1 MKPNV
6 TFQRIEKLKK
16 QYEQYKPT
24 LNFDLAVVKTQ
35 VMQET
40 EGQPMVIRRAKAF
53 KRYCETKIIHIL
65 DNELIVGNT
74 GSAPRQAVVTPEVS
88 VNWIAEELDTVD
100 TRPYDPLQVDAESK
114 QVFREKVEPYW
125 KGKTVLDQWLARIP
139 EEVKE
144 LGYRSGVIDAE
155 IKTQTGPGEF
165 APGYADILLPKGYG
179 GIREEA
185 QTGLKALSL
194 CVPGDIP
201 KIDFLNGVVI
211 TCEAMDILARRH
223 AEKAEEMA
231 EAEANDTRKQ
241 ELLEIADV
249 CRWVGTKPPRTFRDA
264 LQLIWFSQ
272 IGLFLELSA
281 PSYSP
286 GRFDQ
291 YMYPYYKADVDAGR
305 ITKEAAQEVLECTWV
320 KLAEQI
326 WYLSENAAKYYAGY
340 TAFQNLCVGGITP
353 AGEDAVNE
361 MSYMV
366 LQASKDVRLCQPSLS
381 VRLNKKN
388 PESFLRA
395 VADLASIGTGFPA
408 IHNDEIGIQ
417 NLLRKGVTQEEAN
430 DWCLVGCVEPN
441 LAGKIHQ
448 WSAITAYNFG
458 SGVEFAMT
466 NGVHRMSKSKLSI
479 ETGDFY
485 AMKSFDDFYR
495 AFKEQVAYLI
505 KVSSVYSNITEFAQL
520 ELCPCPLAS
529 MLLEGCVESGTDIM
543 AGGTKYNIGPGTLGI
558 GIADAANSLAAI
570 QKLVFEEGKAD
581 RRELQDA
588 LDVNFKG
595 YDRLRQMMING
606 APKYG
611 NDDDYVDHF
620 AKEIAALVVEEHH
633 KYKTL
638 CGDYFMPSLYPVSSN
653 VPQGEAVGALPSGR
667 LQGLPLADGC
677 SPTHGT
683 EELGPTA
690 VLKSVSKINAAE
702 VDGGMLLNIKFDP
715 AVVRGEKGLDRF
727 VSYLK
732 SFMDLGLYHVQFNVL
747 DRQTL
752 EEARENPQDYKSLLV
767 RVSGYSAY
775 FVEISKPLQDDL
787 IGRTAFRAIG

>member
-1 MKPNV
+1 MQNI

-24 LNFDLAVVKTQ
+24 LNFDLAVVKTE
-35 VMQET
+35 VMKET

-53 KRYCETKIIHIL
+53 KKYCETKPINIL

-88 VNWIAEELDTVD
+88 VNWIGEELDTVT
-100 TRPYDPLQVDAESK
+100 TRPYDPLQLDEESK
-114 QVFREKVEPYW
+114 KVFREEVEPYW
-125 KGKTVLDQWLARIP
+125 KGKTVLDQWLTRIP
-139 EEVKE
+139 EEIRD
-144 LGYRSGVIDAE
+144 LGYRSGVVDAE

-165 APGYADILLPKGYG
+165 APGYAEILIPKGYG
-179 GIREEA
+179 GIKKHAEDK
-185 QTGLKALSL
+185 LKTLNL
-194 CVPGDIP
+194 CNPGDIE
-201 KIDFLNGVVI
+201 KIDFLKGVII
-211 TCEAMDILARRH
+211 TCEGMQILGERH
-223 AEKAEEMA
+223 AEKAESMA
-231 EAEANDTRKQ
+231 AEEKNEIRKA

-249 CRWVGTKPPRTFRDA
+249 CRWVGINPPRTFRDA

-272 IGLFLELSA
+272 VALFLELSA

-291 YMYPYYKADVDAGR
+291 YMFPLYKNDVDKGVT
-305 ITKEAAQEVLECTWV
+305 TKEKAQEALECMWV
-320 KLAEQI
+320 KMAEQI

-353 AGEDAVNE
+353 DGKNDAVNE

-388 PESFLRA
+388 PDEFLRA

-408 IHNDEIGIQ
+408 IHNDEVGIN
-417 NLLRKGVTQEEAN
+417 NLLQKGVTPEEAN
-430 DWCLVGCVEPN
+430 NWCLVGCVEPN
-441 LAGKIHQ
+441 ISGKLHQ

-458 SGVEFAMT
+458 SAVEFAMT

-479 ETGDFY
+479 ETGSFEDLKTFEEFY
-485 AMKSFDDFYR
+485 D
-495 AFKEQVAYLI
+495 AFLKQVSYLI
-505 KVSSVYSNITEFAQL
+505 EISSIYSNITEIAQK

-529 MLLEGCVESGTDIM
+529 MLLEGCVENAVDIM
-543 AGGTKYNIGPGTLGI
+543 AGGAKYNIGPGTLGI

-570 QKLVFEEGKAD
+570 KKLVYEEEKISKL
-581 RRELQDA
+581 ELQEA
-588 LDVNFKG
+588 LDANFEG
-595 YDRLRQMMING
+595 YDRLRMMLING

-611 NDDDYVDHF
+611 NDDDYVDVF
-620 AKEIAALVVEEHH
+620 ASKIADFVVAEHH

-667 LQGLPLADGC
+667 LEGTPLADGC

-690 VLKSVSKINAAE
+690 VLKSVGKIDARK

-715 AVVRGEKGLDRF
+715 AVVRGEDGLDRF
-727 VSYLK
+727 VSFLK
-732 SFMDLGLYHVQFNVL
+732 TFMDLGLYHVQFNVL
-747 DRQTL
+747 DRETL
-752 EEARENPQDYKSLLV
+752 EEARANPEEYKSLLV

-775 FVEISKPLQDDL
+775 FVEISKPLQDDV
-787 IGRTAFRAIG
+787 IGRTPFKAM

>member
-1 MKPNV
+1 MENI

-35 VMQET
+35 VMKET

-53 KRYCETKIIHIL
+53 KKYCEIKPINIL
-65 DNELIVGNT
+65 DDELIVGNT
-74 GSAPRQAVVTPEVS
+74 GAAPREAVVTPEVS
-88 VNWIAEELDTVD
+88 VNWIGEELDTVA
-100 TRPYDPLQVDAESK
+100 TRPYDPLLVDDESK
-114 QVFREKVEPYW
+114 RVFREEIEPYW

-139 EEVKE
+139 EGVKD
-144 LGYRSGVIDAE
+144 LGYRSGVVDAE

-165 APGYADILLPKGYG
+165 APGYAEILLPKGYG
-179 GIREEA
+179 GIKAEA
-185 QTGLKALSL
+185 EAKLATLDLS
-194 CVPGDIP
+194 VPEDIP
-201 KIDFLNGVVI
+201 KIDFLTGVII
-211 TCEAMDILARRH
+211 TCEAMDILAERH
-223 AEKAEEMA
+223 AKKAEEMA
-231 EAEANDTRKQ
+231 AVETNQKRIQ

-249 CRWVGTKPPRTFRDA
+249 CRWVGSKPPRTFRDA

-291 YMYPYYKADVDAGR
+291 YMYPLYKADVEAKR
-305 ITKEAAQEVLECTWV
+305 ITKEEAQEVLECTWV
-320 KLAEQI
+320 KMSEQI
-326 WYLSENAAKYYAGY
+326 WYLSLNAAKYYAGY

-353 AGEDAVNE
+353 DGKDAVNE

-388 PESFLRA
+388 PEIFFRA

-408 IHNDEIGIQ
+408 IHNDEVGIK
-417 NLLRKGVTQEEAN
+417 NLLVKGVTQEEAN
-430 DWCLVGCVEPN
+430 NWCLVGCVEPN
-441 LAGKIHQ
+441 LSGKLHQ

-458 SGVEFAMT
+458 SAVEFTMT

-479 ETGDFY
+479 ETGDYY
-485 AMKSFDDFYR
+485 AMNSFDEFYR

-505 KVSSVYSNITEFAQL
+505 KVSSVYSNITEIAQRD
-520 ELCPCPLAS
+520 LCPCPLSS
-529 MLLEGCVESGTDIM
+529 MLLEGCVESATDIM

-558 GIADAANSLAAI
+558 GVADAANSLAAI
-570 QKLVFEEGKAD
+570 QKLVFEEKKISKE
-581 RRELQDA
+581 ELQKA
-588 LDVNFKG
+588 LDSDFKG
-595 YDRLRQMMING
+595 YERLQQMLING

-620 AKEIAALVVEEHH
+620 ATEIAEFVVAEHH

-653 VPQGEAVGALPSGR
+653 VPQGESVGALPSGR
-667 LQGLPLADGC
+667 REGVPLADGC

-683 EELGPTA
+683 EMLGPTA
-690 VLKSVSKINAAE
+690 VLKSVGKIDGTK
-702 VDGGMLLNIKFDP
+702 VDGGMLLNIKFEP
-715 AVVRGEKGLDRF
+715 ALVRGEEGLDRF

-732 SFMDLGLYHVQFNVL
+732 TFLDLGLYEVQFNVL
-747 DRQTL
+747 DRETL
-752 EEARENPQDYKSLLV
+752 EEAREKPEDYKSLLV

-787 IGRTAFRAIG
+787 IGRTAFCGM